1 MRRAV
6 ALAAQ
11 GLGGTS
17 PNPVVGCVILAA
29 DGTIAGEGLHHRAG
43 GPHAEVA
50 ALRAAGA
57 AAAGGTAV
65 VTLEPCDHS
74 GRTGPCTRA
83 LLAAGIRRVVYAVS
97 DPDPTASGG
106 AETLRA
112 AGLEVVGGVLA
123 EEAALGNRYWLVAAA
138 RRRPFVT
145 WKYGATLDGRVA
157 AADGSSRWV
166 TGPEA
171 RRDAHR
177 LRASHDAVLVG
188 AGTLRTDDP
197 ALDLRHGVVGRPPL
211 RVVAASSGHGLPVT
225 ARIWDG
231 SAPTLLAVAEPGS
244 AAGLPGDVEVLAVP
258 RGPRG
263 RGVDLRALLR
273 ELYARGV
280 RSVLAEGGPT
290 LAGALLE
297 AGLVDEVVGYLA
309 PSVLGAG
316 PSCLASEAMP
326 SVGAAVRFEFTA
338 VTRLGGDLRISAAP
352 VAATAAPPPATEA
365 APVAV
370 AAGSGAVAR

>member
-6 ALAAQ
+6 ALAAL

-29 DGTIAGEGLHHRAG
+29 DGSIAGEGLHHRAG

-57 AAAGGTAV
+57 AASGGTAV

-74 GRTGPCTRA
+74 GRTGPCSRA
-83 LLAAGIRRVVYAVS
+83 LIAAGIRRVVYAV
-97 DPDPTASGG
+97 PDANPAASGG
-106 AETLRA
+106 GRTLRA

-123 EEAALGNRYWLVAAA
+123 EEAARGNRHWLLATA
-138 RRRPFVT
+138 RHRPFVT

-166 TGPEA
+166 TGEEA

-177 LRASHDAVLVG
+177 LRAAHDAVLVG

-197 ALDLRHGVVGRPPL
+197 SLDLRHGVVGRPPL
-211 RVVAASSGHGLPVT
+211 RVVAASSARGLPAA

-231 SAPTLLAVAEPGS
+231 SAPTLLAVAEPDS
-244 AAGLPGDVEVLAVP
+244 AAGLPAEVEVLAVP
-258 RGPRG
+258 RGPQG
-263 RGVDLRALLR
+263 RGVDLGVLLR
-273 ELYARGV
+273 ELYVRGV

-316 PSCLASEAMP
+316 PSSLASAAMP
-326 SVGAAVRFEFTA
+326 SVGAAARFVFGA
-338 VTRLGGDLRISAAP
+338 VTRLGADLRISATPVPAAVPSAAP
-352 VAATAAPPPATEA
+352 VAA
-365 APVAV
+365 